1 MSFGMKREEIE
12 AKVIEELKKRP
23 GGMELFNEHKRE
35 VIAKAI
41 ASVIVENNTKI
52 QYSLG
57 EAGVDFK

>member
-1 MSFGMKREEIE
+1 MSFGMEKAEIE
-12 AKVIEELKKRP
+12 SKVVEVLRKRP
-23 GGMELFNEHKRE
+23 GGLERFNRYQIDL
-35 VIAKAI
+35 IARAI